1 MQRSL
6 TLTPPPAA
14 TLSSLPCKS
23 PYGSLG
29 RMAFFPSFSWSGKCD
44 SRERS
49 ESEHQRCVIPA
60 NSRAEEGLMREF
72 PGFSRFGTNRPGLLA
87 SDPPLPLRTS
97 QLYNRPSCRRAWLV
111 LCPALACGKSLLCC
125 ERPWSSLWHH
135 LSICFMAFP
144 ISASIQIERRRISAG
159 APVSPRLMHA
169 YTAFRFC
176 AVIFQKGYLIITGV
190 LPPTPSSR

>member
-1 MQRSL
+1 MQRSPGDL
-6 TLTPPPAA
+6 
-14 TLSSLPCKS
+14 
-23 PYGSLG
+23 
-29 RMAFFPSFSWSGKCD
+29 RIFPSFSWNGKCD

-72 PGFSRFGTNRPGLLA
+72 PGFSRFGTNRPGLLT
-87 SDPPLPLRTS
+87 SEPPLPLRTS

-125 ERPWSSLWHH
+125 ERPWPSLWHH

-169 YTAFRFC
+169 YTALRFC